1 MELQVQTRDK
11 FGKSAKALRAQGLI
25 PAELYGRGIAN
36 VHLAVPVKDF
46 KKVFKSAGESTM
58 INVVINGEKRP
69 ALIYGIAT
77 DPVSDDVL
85 NVDFYQVRLDEKI
98 KIKVPLVC
106 IGESEGVK
114 NGGILVKALQEIE
127 IEALPGN
134 IPSSLEVD
142 LTKLTEIGQSV
153 YVKDLKIPADVKV
166 LVGLETVA
174 ATVTE
179 PMSEEEE
186 AALSQTVDVS
196 AIKSE
201 TEEKKTEREEKAAAK
216 ETPATEAK

>member
-1 MELQVQTRDK
+1 
-11 FGKSAKALRAQGLI
+11 
-25 PAELYGRGIAN
+25 
-36 VHLAVPVKDF
+36 
-46 KKVFKSAGESTM
+46 M
-58 INVVINGEKRP
+58 INVVLDGKKRP
-69 ALIYGIAT
+69 ALIYNIAT
-77 DPVSDDVL
+77 DPVSDDIL

-98 KIKVPLVC
+98 KIKTPLVF

-142 LTKLTEIGQSV
+142 LAKLAEIGQSV
-153 YVKDLKIPADVKV
+153 YVKDLKIPAEVKV
-166 LVGLETVA
+166 LVDLETVV

-201 TEEKKTEREEKAAAK
+201 TEEKKTEREAKAAVK
-216 ETPATEAK
+216 EETAPEAK

>member
-11 FGKSAKALRAQGLI
+11 FGKSVKALRAQGLI
-25 PAELYGRGIAN
+25 PAELYGRGIGN
-36 VHLAVPVKDF
+36 IHLAVPVKDF

-77 DPVSDDVL
+77 DPVSDDIL

-98 KIKVPLVC
+98 RIKVPLVF

-142 LTKLTEIGQSV
+142 LAKLTEIGQSI
-153 YVKDLKIPADVKV
+153 YVKNLKIPADVKV
-166 LVGLETVA
+166 LVALETVA
-174 ATVTE
+174 ATVIE
-179 PMSEEEE
+179 PVSEEEE
-186 AALSQTVDVS
+186 AAQSQTVDVS

-201 TEEKKTEREEKAAAK
+201 TEEKKAGREEKAATK
-216 ETPATEAK
+216 EEASPEAK

>member
-11 FGKSAKALRAQGLI
+11 FGKSVKVLRAQGLI
-25 PAELYGRGIAN
+25 PAELYGRGIGN
-36 VHLAVPVKDF
+36 LHLAVPVKDF

-77 DPVSDDVL
+77 DPVSDDIL

-98 KIKVPLVC
+98 RIKVPLVF

-142 LTKLTEIGQSV
+142 LAKLTEIGQSI
-153 YVKDLKIPADVKV
+153 YVKNLKIPADVKV
-166 LVGLETVA
+166 LVALETVA
-174 ATVTE
+174 ATVIE
-179 PMSEEEE
+179 PVSEEEE
-186 AALSQTVDVS
+186 AAQSQTVDVS

-201 TEEKKTEREEKAAAK
+201 TEEKKAGREEKAATK
-216 ETPATEAK
+216 EEASPEAK

>member
-11 FGKSAKALRAQGLI
+11 FGKSVKALRAQGLI
-25 PAELYGRGIAN
+25 PAELYGRGIEN
-36 VHLAVPVKDF
+36 VHLSIPVKDF

-58 INVVINGEKRP
+58 INVVLDGKKRP
-69 ALIYGIAT
+69 ALIYNIAT
-77 DPVSDDVL
+77 DPVSDDIL

-98 KIKVPLVC
+98 KIKTPLVF

-142 LTKLTEIGQSV
+142 LAKLAEIGQSV
-153 YVKDLKIPADVKV
+153 YVKDLKIPAEVKV
-166 LVGLETVA
+166 LVDLETVV

-201 TEEKKTEREEKAAAK
+201 TEEKKTEREAKAAIK
-216 ETPATEAK
+216 EETAPEAK